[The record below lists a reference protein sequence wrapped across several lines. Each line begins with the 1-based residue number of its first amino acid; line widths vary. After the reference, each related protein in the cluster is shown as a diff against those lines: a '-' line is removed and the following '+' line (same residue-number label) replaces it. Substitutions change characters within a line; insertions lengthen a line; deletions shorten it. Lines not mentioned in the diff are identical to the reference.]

1 MLYNIDSQSSIRG
14 LSGKSPAIVNK
25 HEWFMQ
31 HQYNLAAKES
41 ELECISGN
49 NYDST
54 GLGSGDQQMPLSEL
68 VYCVAVTYKMTE

>member
-25 HEWFMQ
+25 HEWFVQ

-41 ELECISGN
+41 ELECTCMNSDDFTVLVDG
-49 NYDST
+49 
-54 GLGSGDQQMPLSEL
+54 GSR
-68 VYCVAVTYKMTE
+68 CR